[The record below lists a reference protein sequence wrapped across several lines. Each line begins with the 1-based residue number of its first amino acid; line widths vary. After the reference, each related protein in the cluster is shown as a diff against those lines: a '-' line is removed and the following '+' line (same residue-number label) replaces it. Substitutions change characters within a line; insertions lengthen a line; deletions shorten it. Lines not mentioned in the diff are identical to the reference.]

1 MNLDIIR
8 NIGIEQHILGSMI
21 IDLNSILT
29 VRNSRAQTEDFYEL
43 RHKIIFNAIN
53 QVFKDYNKAD
63 FVLLTDF
70 LKSNDL
76 ITKAGGITYITA
88 LAGSIES
95 TSNINTYVD
104 RLLQYSCKRRI
115 IELSDYIKANE
126 GLDNETLKTEIHRRV
141 LDLFDSG
148 KPDLEMQGAGEAFL
162 ISLEKRYK
170 GEASGIKTGLNTLDD
185 TTGGMNP
192 GELITLFA
200 FSSVGKTTLAL
211 QMAVNIIRQNRK
223 VLYFSL
229 EMPAE
234 QLIERLNG
242 NLCSINSRDLRNGNL
257 TDEEWCSVTQA
268 TGWLCMDNRLNICRD
283 NILSRIIAK
292 IQLEKL
298 KNNIDIVFVD
308 YIGLIEAPRE
318 ERRDLQ
324 IANITR
330 KLKVLAGELNIPIVI
345 LAQAKQS
352 TLGKNGDNYRIYE
365 KISETDIGESGA
377 IFKDSDK
384 VIAMYRNIELDD
396 PMARKAALDSEM
408 LDYNSK
414 DATYNPDCVNLLVK
428 KCRNGTKGSMAFRWE
443 GQYYGISNW

>member
-1 MNLDIIR
+1 LNLDIIR

-21 IDLNSILT
+21 IDLNSILA
-29 VRNSRAQTEDFYEL
+29 VRKSGASPEDFYEQ
-43 RHKIIFNAIN
+43 RHKVIFNAIN
-53 QVFKDYNKAD
+53 QIFKEYNKAD
-63 FVLLTDF
+63 LILLTDF
-70 LKSNDL
+70 LTSKDL
-76 ITKAGGITYITA
+76 ISKAGGITYITA

-95 TSNINTYVD
+95 TCNINSYVD

-115 IELSDYIKANE
+115 ISLSNYIKANE
-126 GLDNETLKTEIHRRV
+126 GLDNEKLKTEIHKRV

-148 KPDLEMQGAGEAFL
+148 KPDQKMQEAGEAFL

-170 GEASGIKTGLNTLDD
+170 GEAAGIKTGLNTLDD
-185 TTGGMNP
+185 ITGGMSP

-211 QMAVNIIRQNRK
+211 QMAINIIRENKR

-229 EMPAE
+229 EMSEE

-257 TDEEWCSVTQA
+257 TDKDWCSVTEA

-283 NILSRIIAK
+283 NTLFEIITK

-330 KLKVLAGELNIPIVI
+330 KLKLLAGELNIPIVI

-352 TLGKNGDNYRIYE
+352 TYEKNGKAYRTYE

-384 VIAMYRNIELDD
+384 VIAMYRNIEMDD
-396 PMARKAALDSEM
+396 PMARKAALDSGT

-414 DATYNPDCVNLLVK
+414 DAMYNPDCVNLLVK

-443 GQYYGISNW
+443 GQYYRISNW